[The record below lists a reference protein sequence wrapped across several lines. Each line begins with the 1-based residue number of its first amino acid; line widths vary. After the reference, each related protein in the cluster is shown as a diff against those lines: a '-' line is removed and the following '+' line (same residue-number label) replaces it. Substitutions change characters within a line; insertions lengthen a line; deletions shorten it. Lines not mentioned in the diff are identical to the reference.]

1 MADQDWNGLPYGH
14 FGTATYQPDEQTWQF
29 EKAPGLPRILK
40 PLGRPEL
47 SVQPSRPSSTSLV
60 PSGNREPPSVRR
72 EKEKTDLVRLAP
84 SLQPAN
90 SFLEPLLHASEA
102 IENATS
108 QHEPV
113 QGNLLSFGRIFDAS
127 TRRTTQVAAF
137 PSGPTGSDLRVVQV
151 QLQKQGW
158 DDSRDVW
165 LEIPVISGEGA
176 IWKSEGSQIQQVC
189 FAQPLESGEN
199 LLAVRTTSRVVIFK
213 PVLRKT
219 GPNRLHLKPLF
230 ETSTA
235 ANGRVPFAD
244 VTFNPWFPRQFAT
257 IDQAARWRIWEF
269 RSRESSDASCIHSST
284 NDENEGSESDPNDGW
299 ARLLWT
305 CNPSVVLVAT
315 RRKVT
320 LHDTTSTSSQ
330 LQTINVNASGTFSW
344 ILDVATAPSDPA
356 RLLILTTAHVYVVEV
371 KDMNGEAQAQTT
383 MQIRHFR
390 DSEDITLRFTLFRD
404 EEGRCLLSLSSW
416 PC

>member
-14 FGTATYQPDEQTWQF
+14 FGNAFYQLDEQTWQF
-29 EKAPGLPRILK
+29 EKLPGLPRTLE
-40 PLGRPEL
+40 PVGPPEL
-47 SVQPSRPSSTSLV
+47 YVQPSRPYTTSQAQHGR
-60 PSGNREPPSVRR
+60 SEPPSVRY
-72 EKEKTDLVRLAP
+72 EKEKTDLVKLVP

-102 IENATS
+102 VENATS
-108 QHEPV
+108 QHDPL
-113 QGNLLSFGRIFDAS
+113 QGSLLSFGRIFDAS

-137 PSGPTGSDLRVVQV
+137 ASGPTGSSLRVVQV

-165 LEIPVISGEGA
+165 LEMPVISGEEA
-176 IWKSEGSQIQQVC
+176 IWKSEGSQIQQIC

-199 LLAVRTTSRVVIFK
+199 LLAVRTTSRVIIFK
-213 PVLRKT
+213 PQLRKT

-230 ETSTA
+230 ESTTA
-235 ANGRVPFAD
+235 DNEGIPHAD
-244 VTFNPWFPRQFAT
+244 VAFNPWFPRQFAI

-284 NDENEGSESDPNDGW
+284 EDEEADITSDPNDGW

-305 CNPSVVLVAT
+305 CSPSVVLVAT

-320 LHDTTSTSSQ
+320 LHDITAASSQ
-330 LQTINVNASGTFSW
+330 LQEINVNASSAPSW
-344 ILDVATAPSDPA
+344 VLDVATSPSDPT
-356 RLLILTTAHVYVVEV
+356 RLLFLTTTHIYVVDT
-371 KDMNGEAQAQTT
+371 KDTNGEVRVRTT
-383 MQIRHFR
+383 LQIRHFR

-404 EEGRCLLSLSSW
+404 EEGMFLRSNFE
-416 PC
+416 